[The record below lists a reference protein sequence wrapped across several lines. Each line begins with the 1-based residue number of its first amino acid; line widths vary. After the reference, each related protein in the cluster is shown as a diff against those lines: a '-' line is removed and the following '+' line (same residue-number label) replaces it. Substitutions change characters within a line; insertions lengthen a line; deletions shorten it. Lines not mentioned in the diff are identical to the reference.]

1 MPRLFVIAILFNTT
15 KKKKE
20 QKKKGSRHQKH
31 KNEKSIYIE
40 ESTQIDTDRTL
51 FIRSSCDRNMN
62 KEKKYLMEKC
72 RLPTKATPRVS
83 RKQPVCGNSEGNT
96 CGSGHLVQI
105 DLQGATFEPGAV
117 VELHAFIRLLGTRV
131 ANETAAPR
139 LAILLLDFGELDLA
153 RLLELLLEFARVPCE
168 WNLSRKKRK
177 FHLCHLFY
185 SGK

>member
-1 MPRLFVIAILFNTT
+1 
-15 KKKKE
+15 
-20 QKKKGSRHQKH
+20 
-31 KNEKSIYIE
+31 
-40 ESTQIDTDRTL
+40 
-51 FIRSSCDRNMN
+51 MN

-153 RLLELLLEFARVPCE
+153 RLLELLLEFARVPRE

-185 SGK
+185 SGKKELNSIHGIEIQKNKNFETSLKIFFNFSYNFQTQKFFVSIFLFLYKNI